1 MHTTPDPTSSF
12 HSKVASLRAYR
23 RARGLCRFC
32 AEKWAKCH
40 KRSPTIHLH
49 VMQEL
54 WDMILSDQHESEGK
68 FEDSAKQFMI
78 SLSHE
83 AVSAKVVFKTF
94 RLIEYL
100 QGVEL
105 LMLVDSG
112 NSHCFLNSALGTLGI
127 ATMPSPLSVKV
138 ANGNTIH
145 CSQELSN
152 VSWSVQGLPVAHPS
166 RSYLFH
172 RMMSCWVWTG

>member
-1 MHTTPDPTSSF
+1 
-12 HSKVASLRAYR
+12 
-23 RARGLCRFC
+23 
-32 AEKWAKCH
+32 
-40 KRSPTIHLH
+40 
-49 VMQEL
+49 MQEL

-78 SLSHE
+78 LLSHE
-83 AVSAKVVFKTF
+83 VVSAKVVFKTF

-127 ATMPSPLSVKV
+127 AIMPSPLLVKV

-152 VSWSVQGLPVAHPS
+152 VS
-166 RSYLFH
+166 
-172 RMMSCWVWTG
+172 